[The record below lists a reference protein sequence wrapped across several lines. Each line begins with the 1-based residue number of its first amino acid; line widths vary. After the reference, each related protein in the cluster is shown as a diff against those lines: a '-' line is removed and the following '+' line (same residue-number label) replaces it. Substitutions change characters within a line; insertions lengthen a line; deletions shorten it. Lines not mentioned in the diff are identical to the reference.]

1 MFDTICLETE
11 QRELL
16 VKLVELSRNLR
27 GEGRDQFYYADAPL
41 PMILHPNLPS
51 GQMSTDISN
60 LLVLKDEQLI
70 SLRHQDETSG
80 FFDIAPL
87 GFRYYEHIQSRRNV

>member
-11 QRELL
+11 QEELL
-16 VKLVELSRNLR
+16 VKLVELSQNLR
-27 GEGRDQFYYADAPL
+27 SEVKDQFYYADAPL

-51 GQMSTDISN
+51 GQMSADVSN
-60 LLVLKDEQLI
+60 LLALKNMQLI
-70 SLRHQDETSG
+70 SLRPQNETSG

-87 GFRYYEHIQSRRNV
+87 GFRYCEHIRSGRNV